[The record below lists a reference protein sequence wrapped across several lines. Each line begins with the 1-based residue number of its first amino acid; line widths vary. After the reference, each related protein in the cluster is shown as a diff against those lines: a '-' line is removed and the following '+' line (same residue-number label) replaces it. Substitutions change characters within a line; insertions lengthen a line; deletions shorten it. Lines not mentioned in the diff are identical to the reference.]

1 MSMKNIRTLNDIQT
15 GLKVLKKNDP
25 RLVKIAKRAGDVPL
39 RLRKG
44 GFDSLCQIVVSQ
56 QLSVAS
62 ADAIWS
68 RLNTIINPFTINTIE
83 KITDDKIA
91 AAGLSRPK
99 IKTVRAIAEAQKN
112 ELNLANIAKLPAEQA
127 HDALCQIWG
136 IGRWTADIYLLF
148 CAGHPDIFPSGD
160 VALQHAV
167 RHAFELSN
175 KPNPD
180 ELDKISEIW
189 TPWRGVAARLF
200 WSYYRTLKNNKE
212 TMPL

>member
-1 MSMKNIRTLNDIQT
+1 MKNIRTLKDIQT

-25 RLVKIAKRAGDVPL
+25 RLTTIAKRAGEVPL

-68 RLNTIINPFTINTIE
+68 RLSTIINPFTVDTIE
-83 KITDDKIA
+83 RITDDQIA
-91 AAGLSRPK
+91 TAGLSRPK
-99 IKTVRAIAEAQKN
+99 IKTVRAIADAQKN
-112 ELNLANIAKLPAEQA
+112 GLNLANIAKLPAEQA

-136 IGRWTADIYLLF
+136 IGRWSADIYLLF

-167 RHAFELSN
+167 RHAFELPN
-175 KPNPD
+175 KPNPE

>member
-1 MSMKNIRTLNDIQT
+1 MKNIRTLKDIQT

-25 RLVKIAKRAGDVPL
+25 RLVTIAKQAGKVPL

-68 RLNTIINPFTINTIE
+68 RLSTIINPFTVEIIE
-83 KITDDKIA
+83 KITDDQIA
-91 AAGLSRPK
+91 TAGLSRPK
-99 IKTVRAIAEAQKN
+99 IKTVRAIADAQKN
-112 ELNLANIAKLPAEQA
+112 GLNLANIAKLPAEQA

-136 IGRWTADIYLLF
+136 IGRWSADIYLLF

-167 RHAFELSN
+167 RHAFELPN
-175 KPNPD
+175 KPNPE

>member
-1 MSMKNIRTLNDIQT
+1 MPIQKIRSIDDIQL
-15 GLKVLKKNDP
+15 GLKNLKEIDP
-25 RLVKIAKRAGDVPL
+25 RLTKISKRAGEVPL

-44 GFDSLCQIVVSQ
+44 GFESLCQIVVSQ

-68 RLNTIINPFTINTIE
+68 RLNNLIEPFTIETL
-83 KITDDKIA
+83 KKFSDDQIA
-91 AAGLSRPK
+91 EAGLSRPK
-99 IKTVRAIAEAQKN
+99 IKTVRAIANAQIN
-112 ELNLANIAKLPAEQA
+112 GLNLTSIAELPATKA
-127 HDALCQIWG
+127 HNTLCQIWG
-136 IGRWTADIYLLF
+136 IGRWSADIYLLF

-167 RHAFELSN
+167 RHAFELPN
-175 KPNPD
+175 KPDPE

-189 TPWRGVAARLF
+189 SPWRGVAARLF
-200 WSYYRTLKNNKE
+200 WSYYRTIKNNKE

>member
-1 MSMKNIRTLNDIQT
+1 MKNIRTLKDIQT

-25 RLVKIAKRAGDVPL
+25 RLNTIAKRAGEVPL

-68 RLNTIINPFTINTIE
+68 RLSTIINPFTVDTIE
-83 KITDDKIA
+83 KIADDQIA
-91 AAGLSRPK
+91 TAGLSRPK
-99 IKTVRAIAEAQKN
+99 IKTVRAIADAQKN
-112 ELNLANIAKLPAEQA
+112 GLNLANIAKLPAEQA

-136 IGRWTADIYLLF
+136 IGRWSADIYLLF

-167 RHAFELSN
+167 RHAFELPN
-175 KPNPD
+175 KPNPE

-200 WSYYRTLKNNKE
+200 WSYYRTLKDNKE